1 MAAEQPEEQ
10 PAAQPAARRSAI
22 AALVADRGF
31 VRVTDLAT
39 EIGVSEVTV
48 RSDLSALEAG
58 GQIARVHGGAMP
70 RAATVEP
77 SFEQAISRDAATKR
91 AIGEAA
97 AALVE
102 SGMSVILDVG
112 STSLAVAEALVARAT
127 NPKTTPAL
135 TDVVVITNGLSI
147 ALALEPAMPR
157 VTVVVTGGTLRPLQ
171 HSLVNPGASSSLEA
185 LHADLAFIGCNGVD
199 AVHGVTNI
207 NLPEAEVKRQ
217 MLRSAARSIVLA
229 DASKLGQRHLG
240 SVAPAASFAL
250 LITAGA
256 VQKGVL
262 RALEKRGLPALVAG

>member
-1 MAAEQPEEQ
+1 MAAVP
-10 PAAQPAARRSAI
+10 PAAPPPAARRSSI

-31 VRVTDLAT
+31 VRVIDLAA

-48 RSDLSALEAG
+48 RSDLSALEAA

-77 SFEQAISRDAATKR
+77 SFEQAVSRDAATKR

-97 AALVE
+97 AGLVE

-112 STSLAVAEALVARAT
+112 STSLAVAEALVARAMSQT
-127 NPKTTPAL
+127 TATTPTL
-135 TDVVVITNGLSI
+135 TDVIVITNGLSI

-157 VTVVVTGGTLRPLQ
+157 ITVVVTGGTLRPLQ
-171 HSLVNPGASSSLEA
+171 HSLVNPGASSSLEG

-240 SVAPAASFAL
+240 SVAPAAAFSL